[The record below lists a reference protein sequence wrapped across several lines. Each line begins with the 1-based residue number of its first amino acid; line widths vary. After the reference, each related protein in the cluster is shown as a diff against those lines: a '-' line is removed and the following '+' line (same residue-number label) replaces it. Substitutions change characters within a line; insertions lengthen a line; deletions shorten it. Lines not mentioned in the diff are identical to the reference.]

1 MQLLQAGLA
10 RNGLRSSVE
19 RIGID
24 DVGRFRAAF
33 FTNSSTPV
41 QAIASI
47 DAAGLAPDPALIATL
62 MASYE
67 SNPLQRI

>member
-1 MQLLQAGLA
+1 LA
-10 RNGLRSSVE
+10 RNGVPSTVGHVAL
-19 RIGID
+19 D
-24 DVGRFRAAF
+24 DVARFRAAF

-47 DAAGLAPDPALIATL
+47 DADAFAPDPALIATL
-62 MASYE
+62 GACYE